1 MYARLINNILYRA
14 PKKLIIGD
22 NAVYNPADEQYRN
35 AGYKPVEYSEPPYD
49 APEGQH
55 WEGAFV
61 DGEEAITQEW
71 TLVDDPPETDISPE
85 EALDIILGGAET

>member
-1 MYARLINNILYRA
+1 MYAKLIDGNLHRA

-22 NAVYNPADEQYRN
+22 NVVYNPSDEQYRN

-71 TLVDDPPETDISPE
+71 QLVDDPPETDISAE